1 MKISRLIPAI
11 IIVVVL
17 GGFGTSAYLRI
28 ASDAKAE
35 ETAGNG
41 GEEDGDSPDTSVGES
56 FSSDVAIPVEGVA
69 VVRDT
74 LVLTVSA
81 AGQAASPRQTVLRA
95 QVSGQVRAVRIA
107 ENQAI
112 GANAVLIEIDPT
124 EYQLRLDEARASLR
138 RAEGQYR
145 ELTLGDDRI
154 PDVRVRA
161 ERDSAARAKSGLDAA
176 HVAVTRAELD
186 LSRSKVIAPF
196 GGRIANLKV
205 VVGQQVGPSDDL
217 LTIQEMEQILVH
229 AQVLEGEIG
238 FLQPGRA
245 ASINFAA
252 FPGETFQG
260 RVQSINPVVEQ
271 ATRTARVAIAV
282 SNPQGRILPGMYA
295 RVSLPARRFPDRILV
310 PTSAILERDRR
321 TMLFVYNEQGS
332 QGRAEWRYVNTGL
345 RNDTHIEIVRD
356 GAEEGFVEPG
366 EVVLVSGHYTLIH
379 DAVVRLTE
387 NASQQEGARVR

>member
-1 MKISRLIPAI
+1 MKIRQIIPAA

-17 GGFGTSAYLRI
+17 GGFGTTAYFRI
-28 ASDAKAE
+28 ISDAKAE
-35 ETAGNG
+35 ESTQNG
-41 GEEDGDSPDTSVGES
+41 SEDNGDSPDTSVGES
-56 FSSDVAIPVEGVA
+56 FNSDVAIPVEGVA

-107 ENQAI
+107 ENQSIA
-112 GANAVLIEIDPT
+112 ANAVLIEIDPT
-124 EYQLRLDEARASLR
+124 EYQLRLDEAKASLR

-145 ELTLGDDRI
+145 EITLGDDRI
-154 PDVRVRA
+154 PDARVRA

-176 HVAVTRAELD
+176 HVAVTRAEMD
-186 LSRSKVIAPF
+186 LARTKVVAPF
-196 GGRIANLKV
+196 GGRVADLKV
-205 VVGQQVGPSDDL
+205 VVGQQIGPSDDL
-217 LTIQEMEQILVH
+217 LTIQEMEPILVH

-238 FLQPGRA
+238 FLQPGRV
-245 ASINFAA
+245 ASISFAA

-295 RVSLPARRFPDRILV
+295 RASLPARRFADRTLV

-321 TMLFVYNEQGS
+321 TMLFVYNGEGS
-332 QGRAEWRYVNTGL
+332 NGRAEWRYVNTGL
-345 RNDTHIEIVRD
+345 RNDTHIEIVREGPED
-356 GAEEGFVEPG
+356 GFVEPG
-366 EVVLVSGHYTLIH
+366 EIVLVSGHYTLIH